1 MAGEELKK
9 EIAPLLGNSD
19 EIVYKF
25 KGGKEVIMKISED
38 GNELTVERNF

>member
-1 MAGEELKK
+1 MAGDEVKD
-9 EIAPLLGNSD
+9 EIAPLLGKND